1 MNRRGFLAGAGAAAL
16 LPAVLPFAAQA
27 GATDPAADRVLVLVE
42 LAGGN
47 DGLNTVVPYADPAY
61 RRLRPGLAVAR
72 DQVVQL
78 DGAVGLHPA
87 LAPLMPAWRDRNLAV
102 ALGVGYPRPNRSHF
116 RSIDI
121 WESGSDSAQVIG
133 DGWVARLWDG
143 RRRARPLAA
152 DAIILGGGGDIAAGG
167 DARSITLH
175 DPQKFV
181 RQAERMQPRA
191 GAPGNPALRHLLT
204 VRGEIDRAAR
214 ELRAAEA
221 RAPRLT
227 TSFPAGPLGRQA
239 ATAARLIAAKTPVM
253 VVKLSLP
260 GFDTHRGQI
269 GRHANLLKSLA
280 EALAAFRNAMIET
293 GDWHRILVMTYSE
306 FGRRAAQNGSMG
318 TDHGTAAPHLVMGGQ
333 VSGGLYGRQPSLG
346 DLEGGDLKH
355 VLDFRALYA
364 TVAERWWGLPA
375 AGSPFAE
382 HRPLPLIA
390 V

>member
-16 LPAVLPFAAQA
+16 LPAALPFAAQA
-27 GATDPAADRVLVLVE
+27 GAINPAAGRVLVLVE

-47 DGLNTVVPYADPAY
+47 DGLNTVIPYGDPAY

-78 DGAVGLHPA
+78 DGAIGLHPA
-87 LAPLMPAWRDRNLAV
+87 LAPLMPAWRDRTLAV

-121 WESGSDSAQVIG
+121 WESGSDSAEVIG
-133 DGWVARLWDG
+133 DGWIARLWDG

-167 DARSITLH
+167 DARSITLQ
-175 DPQKFV
+175 DPEKFV
-181 RQAERMQPRA
+181 RQAERMPPRT
-191 GAPGNPALRHLLT
+191 GTQRNPALRHLLT
-204 VRGEIDRAAR
+204 VRSEIDQAAR

-221 RAPRLT
+221 RAPRLK

-260 GFDTHRGQI
+260 GFDTHRAQP
-269 GRHANLLKSLA
+269 GRHANLLKSLG
-280 EALAAFRNAMIET
+280 EALAAFRAAMIET
-293 GDWHRILVMTYSE
+293 GDWQRVLVMTYSE

-333 VSGGLYGRQPSLG
+333 VSGGLYGRQPNLT

-355 VLDFRALYA
+355 ALDFRALYA

-375 AGSPFAE
+375 DGSPFAG
-382 HRPLPLIA
+382 HRPVPLVII
-390 V
+390 